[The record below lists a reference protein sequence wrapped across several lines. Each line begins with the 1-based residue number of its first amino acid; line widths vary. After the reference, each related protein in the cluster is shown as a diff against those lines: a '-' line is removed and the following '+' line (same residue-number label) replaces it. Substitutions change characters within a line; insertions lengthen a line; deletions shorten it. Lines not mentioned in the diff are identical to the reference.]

1 VSALA
6 HQFESA
12 GIASTVIALVRQQV
26 EATRPP
32 RALMV
37 PFQLGRPLGEP
48 NDVEFQHRVL
58 GAALGLL
65 TRTDGP
71 VILEEFPDDPPGW
84 FDRPDWRPSVT
95 LSPPVEATAPATE
108 LLAAFARELDQV
120 QPAWQRFL
128 DRFGRTTV
136 GLSGV
141 ETHDWP
147 AFAAASL
154 AGELPLTAL
163 HPTPSYALRFVADD
177 IKACFAE
184 AAQADGP
191 PPSARQIDRWF
202 WRDTAAGQLL
212 IALRTASQHSTNTG
226 VRTVG
231 GRFLVPAPFVP

>member
-1 VSALA
+1 MSALA
-6 HQFESA
+6 HVFESA
-12 GIASTVIALVRQQV
+12 GIATTVIALVRQQV

-48 NDVEFQHRVL
+48 NDAEFQHRVL
-58 GAALGLL
+58 GAALALL

-84 FDRPDWRPSVT
+84 SDRSGWSPSVALPQT
-95 LSPPVEATAPATE
+95 VGATAPATL
-108 LLAAFARELDQV
+108 LLAAFTRELDHV
-120 QPAWQRFL
+120 RPAWRRFV

-136 GLSGV
+136 GLSGL
-141 ETHDWP
+141 EIHDWP

-154 AGELPLTAL
+154 AGELPLAPL
-163 HPTPSYALRFVADD
+163 HPTPSYALRFFADD
-177 IKACFAE
+177 VKAYFAE

-191 PPSARQIDRWF
+191 PPAARQIDWWF

-212 IALRTASQHSTNTG
+212 IALRTASQLSANAG
-226 VRTVG
+226 VRIVG
-231 GRFLVPAPFVP
+231 GRFLVPAPYVP